1 MFRWWKFDQDT
12 VTMMVMMMMM
22 DDDDDDDKSHDDDL
36 ISVWSNHLQSH
47 AWCPLRLESPG

>member
-12 VTMMVMMMMM
+12 VTMNGDDD

>member
-1 MFRWWKFDQDT
+1 
-12 VTMMVMMMMM
+12 MMKVWSRHCHYDGDDDVD